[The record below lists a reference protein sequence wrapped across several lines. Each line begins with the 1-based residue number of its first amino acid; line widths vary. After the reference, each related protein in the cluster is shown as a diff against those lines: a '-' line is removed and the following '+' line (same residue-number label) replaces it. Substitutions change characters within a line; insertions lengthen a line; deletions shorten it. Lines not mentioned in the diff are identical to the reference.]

1 MIEIHIIEAEE
12 MKQARWLIT
21 GEEEEDEWCDV
32 WCLKFARMMGVSE
45 WMTR

>member
-12 MKQARWLIT
+12 MKQASCLIT
-21 GEEEEDEWCDV
+21 GEEEDDEWCDV
-32 WCLKFARMMGVSE
+32 WCLEFARMMGVSE